1 MNGKMIAINIAVS
14 VIGTVLGAMVVSKL
28 KQAGK
33 L

>member
-1 MNGKMIAINIAVS
+1 MSGKMIAINIGVS
-14 VIGTVLGAMVVSKL
+14 VVGAVLGAYVVSKL